1 MDITFPDLHE
11 LPFKARINLFCS
23 VDEAGHEE
31 VEHLAVYPTLEITFG
46 YFPGSIDITDLY
58 VLGEAPNGFLT
69 RHIHMGLRANGGI
82 EWLEGKILPV
92 FEAELARHGEQAKAE
107 NYPPSNTHMTGHFP
121 GVRFD
126 YRTPQFLAE

>member
-1 MDITFPDLHE
+1 MNITFPDLHE

-31 VEHLAVYPTLEITFG
+31 VEHLAVYPTLEITFD
-46 YFPGSIDITDLY
+46 YFPGAINITDLY
-58 VLGEAPNGFLT
+58 VLGETPNGFLT

-92 FEAELARHGEQAKAE
+92 FEAELEKHREQARAE
-107 NYPPSNTHMTGHFP
+107 NYCRPATGQRGHYH

-126 YRTPQFLAE
+126 YRRPQFQAE